1 MFTETTGIMLY
12 VDDVIAEKE
21 FWAAIGFSIQNET
34 EMMGYE
40 SFEMK
45 PHKDSSTVFTVY
57 DKEFIKQVSPQVI
70 DHVPSVLFE
79 AKEIENLQER
89 VAGLTDTAGDVQTD
103 PFPNF
108 NFASPSGIY
117 FAVRGV

>member
-40 SFEMK
+40 SFEMN
-45 PHKDSSTVFTVY
+45 PHKDSSTSLLFM
-57 DKEFIKQVSPQVI
+57 IKNS
-70 DHVPSVLFE
+70 LNRYRL
-79 AKEIENLQER
+79 K
-89 VAGLTDTAGDVQTD
+89 
-103 PFPNF
+103 
-108 NFASPSGIY
+108 
-117 FAVRGV
+117 